1 MRPEAGSEVERA
13 PSSRWPGLLVGA
25 SVPAV
30 LGGLLVG
37 LLTTGAA
44 GASLVDDPGA
54 LTRWGLPLVR
64 GLSDLAAALTVGL
77 LVVAAYIVP
86 AAGWAPDAG
95 DATAAATGRSGGVRS
110 GGGRSGGG
118 RSGGG
123 RSSAVGRLGGLTLV
137 TARMA
142 TVTGTFWVLCS
153 AVVLVLS
160 YASISGTPV
169 TGAGFAEQLA
179 QFAPSIQLLRSLLL
193 STLLA
198 AVAVTGTALATRH
211 STMGWMA
218 LVALLAL
225 VPLALTGHGGGHGH
239 ELAVD
244 ALAAHL
250 VGVSVWVG
258 ALAALALL
266 RPRLGAHLPVAVRR
280 YSTLALCC
288 FVLVGVSG
296 LVNAFVGLGAWS
308 ALASS
313 YGALVVAKAVA
324 LLLLAVIGWRHRRSV
339 VGRLERGEGRA
350 FWRLVGAELSIM
362 GIAIGLGVALSA
374 SEPPV
379 PAVAPAQ
386 ATLAEALTGY
396 PLPGPLTALSWLT
409 AWRLD
414 LLWAGVAAV
423 LAGAYLVGVRR
434 MAARGDRWPVLRTL
448 AWLSGCLVLVWVTSG
463 APGSYG
469 RVLFSA
475 HMLGHMTLSMVVP
488 PLLVLGAPV
497 TLAMRTMTARRDGS
511 RGPREWLLAVVH
523 SRALTVLS
531 HPVVAAGIF
540 AVSLVVFYYSPLFEL
555 SLRTHTGHVLM
566 TAHFLLA
573 GYLFASVL
581 IGVDPGPARP
591 AYPLRLLVL
600 FATMAFHA
608 FFGVALTQGTSLL
621 APDVLTQLG
630 RTWGRSPLADQLYG
644 GAIAWGLGELPTLL
658 LGMGVALAWV
668 RSDDRESR
676 RSDRAADRDGD
687 AELAEYNTHLA
698 AMAER
703 SARAERSQR

>member
-1 MRPEAGSEVERA
+1 MSRPFARLPRPQA
-13 PSSRWPGLLVGA
+13 PKSRVSGRLVGA
-25 SVPAV
+25 AIPAV
-30 LGGLLVG
+30 LVGLLVG
-37 LLTTGAA
+37 LVTTGAA
-44 GASLVDDPGA
+44 AASLVEDPGS
-54 LTRWGLPLVR
+54 LTRWGLPVVR
-64 GLSDLAAALTVGL
+64 VLSDLAAALTIGL
-77 LVVAAYIVP
+77 LVVAAYVVP
-86 AAGWAPDAG
+86 AAGWPPGAD
-95 DATAAATGRSGGVRS
+95 DATARRTGRSDDD
-110 GGGRSGGG
+110 
-118 RSGGG
+118 
-123 RSSAVGRLGGLTLV
+123 GRLGGLTLSATRLA
-137 TARMA
+137 TA
-142 TVTGTFWVLCS
+142 TGTLWVICS
-153 AVVLVLS
+153 AAVLVLS
-160 YASISGTPV
+160 YSSISGTPV
-169 TGAGFAEQLA
+169 TGAGFADQLA
-179 QFAPSIQLLRSLLL
+179 QFATSIELLRALLL

-211 STMGWMA
+211 STVGWMA
-218 LVALLAL
+218 LVSLLAL
-225 VPLALTGHGGGHGH
+225 VPLALTGHAAGTRGH

-266 RPRLGAHLPVAVRR
+266 RPRLGAHQAVAVRR
-280 YSTLALCC
+280 YSTLALWC
-288 FVLVGVSG
+288 FALVAVSG
-296 LVNAFVGLGAWS
+296 LVNAFVRLGSWSGLAT
-308 ALASS
+308 S
-313 YGALVVAKAVA
+313 YGALVVAKVVA
-324 LLLLAVIGWRHRRSV
+324 LLLLGVLGWRHRRSLI
-339 VGRLERGEGRA
+339 GRLEQGENRA
-350 FWRLVGAELSIM
+350 FWALVGAELVVM
-362 GIAIGLGVALSA
+362 GVAVGLGVALAASA
-374 SEPPV
+374 PPV
-379 PAVAPAQ
+379 PDAEPAQ
-386 ATLAEALTGY
+386 VTLAESLTGY
-396 PLPGPLTALSWLT
+396 PLPGPLMAMSWLT

-434 MAARGDRWPVLRTL
+434 MTARGDRWPVLRTL
-448 AWLSGCLVLVWVTSG
+448 AWLTGCLVLVWVTSG
-463 APGSYG
+463 APGIYG

-497 TLAMRTMTARRDGS
+497 TLALRTMTARRDGS
-511 RGPREWLLAVVH
+511 RGPREWLLALVH
-523 SRALTVLS
+523 SRALTLLS

-540 AVSLVVFYYSPLFEL
+540 VVSLVVFYYSPLFEL

-566 TAHFLLA
+566 TAHFLIA

-591 AYPLRLLVL
+591 PYPLRLLVL

-687 AELAEYNTHLA
+687 AELAEYNARLA

-703 SARAERSQR
+703 SSQAERSAQAEQSRSAR